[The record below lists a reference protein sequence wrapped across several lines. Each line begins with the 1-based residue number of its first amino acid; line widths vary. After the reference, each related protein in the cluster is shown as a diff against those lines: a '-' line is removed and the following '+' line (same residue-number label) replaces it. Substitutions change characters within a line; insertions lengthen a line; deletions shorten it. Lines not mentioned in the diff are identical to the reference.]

1 MSIEKIKENGIIA
14 IVRGHQPEDI
24 VSIVGALREGGV
36 RTVEITMD
44 TPGAGAV
51 IERVLAEFGQE
62 RLIGAGTVLDPES
75 ARLALM
81 AGARFIFS
89 PSLNVE
95 TIRMTKRYGAIS
107 IPGVLTPTE
116 ILTAYEHGADA
127 VKVFPISVLG
137 PEYLKA
143 VRDPLPHIPLIPTGG
158 ITLGNI
164 GAYLQNGAIAVGV
177 GGALV
182 HKTTRVDAEYLQEL
196 KQKAAQFVDAVKKA
210 RQQE

>member
-1 MSIEKIKENGIIA
+1 
-14 IVRGHQPEDI
+14 
-24 VSIVGALREGGV
+24 
-36 RTVEITMD
+36 
-44 TPGAGAV
+44 
-51 IERVLAEFGQE
+51 
-62 RLIGAGTVLDPES
+62 
-75 ARLALM
+75 M
-81 AGARFIFS
+81 AGARFIFA

>member
-14 IVRGHQPEDI
+14 IVRGHQPKDI

-44 TPGAGAV
+44 TPDIGAV
-51 IERVLAEFGQE
+51 IERVLAEFGRE
-62 RLIGAGTVLDPES
+62 MLIGAGTVLDPES

-81 AGARFIFS
+81 AGAQFIFS

-95 TIRMTKRYGAIS
+95 TIRMTKRYGALS

-158 ITLGNI
+158 ITLKNI
-164 GAYLQNGAIAVGV
+164 GAYLQNGAIAVGL

-182 HKTTRVDAEYLQEL
+182 HKTLRVDAVYLQEL
-196 KQKAAQFVDAVKKA
+196 KWRAAQFVDAVKKA
-210 RQQE
+210 RQQ

>member
-14 IVRGHQPEDI
+14 IIRGHRPEDI
-24 VSIVGALREGGV
+24 VSIVGALHEGGV

-44 TPGAGAV
+44 TPGIGDV
-51 IERVLAEFGQE
+51 IERVLAEFGRE
-62 RLIGAGTVLDPES
+62 MLIGAGTVLDPES

-95 TIRMTKRYGAIS
+95 TIRMAKRYGAIS

-116 ILTAYEHGADA
+116 ILTAYEQGADA

-143 VRDPLPHIPLIPTGG
+143 VRDPLPHIPIIPTGG
-158 ITLGNI
+158 ITLHNI
-164 GAYLQNGAIAVGV
+164 GAYFQNGVIAVGL

-182 HKTTRVDAEYLQEL
+182 PKTTRVDSVYLQEL
-196 KQKAAQFVDAVKKA
+196 KRRAAQFVDSV
-210 RQQE
+210 RQVRQP